1 LNPTAPANPFFSWQA
16 NAQAGQPITVDVS
29 TILSK
34 VAGTVNSVTGYSGT
48 DSMPGCTSGICWY
61 VVNNLQTINQQ
72 ELDFFTASMPDG
84 VTVNFR
90 GRQYYNAVTT
100 TLYNYGI
107 FAPPNA

>member
-1 LNPTAPANPFFSWQA
+1 MNPTAPANPFFSWLT
-16 NAQAGQPITVDVS
+16 NATQGLDITVDLS

-72 ELDFFTASMPDG
+72 ELDFFTTTMPEG
-84 VTVNFR
+84 MTQNFR
-90 GRQYYNAVTT
+90 GR
-100 TLYNYGI
+100 
-107 FAPPNA
+107 